1 MLRGFSLSVAVI
13 LLMSSGALADIGQ
26 AEGFYI
32 GAQNVVQRI
41 GGTGWAE
48 GGNLVMVGHSQ
59 RAFVVG
65 AAAMQKEAGILAQ
78 NASVYGTCGATK
90 VQQNASADG
99 QQGQLVV
106 FGKHGFQA
114 QGQSLAV
121 SLDNAVRQFGSI
133 GGAEGAQSF
142 VGGQN
147 QVLITPGGTSANSQF
162 VEAVQF
168 AAVSG
173 GWNTNVAVNNSLDVS
188 MCQNQIVTGCVP
200 PKPPCD
206 P

>member
-48 GGNLVMVGHSQ
+48 GGNLVMVGHGQ

-65 AAAMQKEAGILAQ
+65 AAAMQKETGILAQ

-99 QQGQLVV
+99 RQGQLVV

-121 SLDNAVRQFGSI
+121 SLDNAVRQSGSI

-147 QVLITPGGTSANSQF
+147 QVLITPGGTSSNSQF

-173 GWNTNVAVNNSLDVS
+173 GRNTNVAVNNSLDVS